1 MTTSTVAP
9 PGPPPVEGAQWNGER
24 WFTYNAATNAWDVV
38 PEAPTTPPL
47 PAAVSNGDGTDK
59 PRPQMVLGTLT
70 DYFDQQ
76 AAQGGSGKTWKF
88 HQKPIGTSYR
98 GIVASDIDVRVVAQ
112 TDSEGKV
119 IEQNGQ
125 KKYQLLVP
133 MLVMPEGEYTDGHA
147 TAVFKAGDGRDK
159 LNAAMA
165 AVGAPL
171 TTDEASGRAGYV
183 PQPGA
188 FIQMTKVAEQQG
200 KTAKGEGFTK
210 YIYEVHYRN
219 PDDPNIAAIR
229 AEIEGAVA
237 AVEDAPPPP
246 EMKYDPTTRQWVMV
260 APAAAGPATPAIT
273 APPVPAATNSPSPT
287 PAPAPPAPPA
297 TTPLPPPAAAP
308 PPPPTVPPTAPAS
321 PAVPPP
327 SAPPAAQSA
336 QAVQAAAAHVAT
348 ADGSPAAVNGAV
360 PTAAP
365 PAPQITREQWAQ
377 MQPAVRAVV
386 AERTGVAI
394 PDDLNPAHA
403 AFAGS

>member
-1 MTTSTVAP
+1 
-9 PGPPPVEGAQWNGER
+9 
-24 WFTYNAATNAWDVV
+24 
-38 PEAPTTPPL
+38 
-47 PAAVSNGDGTDK
+47 
-59 PRPQMVLGTLT
+59 MVLGTLT

-98 GIVASDIDVRVVAQ
+98 GIVATDIDVRVVAQ

-246 EMKYDPTTRQWVMV
+246 DYSPVGDGGTGSGRASHTSGHGTPGARSDQHSTT
-260 APAAAGPATPAIT
+260 AGSDTCTPGNHTPATAGSDTTGHRAGHGVCKPGS
-273 APPVPAATNSPSPT
+273 AATQC
-287 PAPAPPAPPA
+287 
-297 TTPLPPPAAAP
+297 
-308 PPPPTVPPTAPAS
+308 TA
-321 PAVPPP
+321 
-327 SAPPAAQSA
+327 
-336 QAVQAAAAHVAT
+336 
-348 ADGSPAAVNGAV
+348 GC
-360 PTAAP
+360 
-365 PAPQITREQWAQ
+365 
-377 MQPAVRAVV
+377 AVRPSCPGGCSSRGYGRRLASGCQWSCSD
-386 AERTGVAI
+386 RCT
-394 PDDLNPAHA
+394 
-403 AFAGS
+403 AGSADHP

>member
-1 MTTSTVAP
+1 MTTTVAP

-24 WFTYNAATNAWDVV
+24 WFTYNAATNAWDIV

-47 PAAVSNGDGTDK
+47 PATGNNGSGTDK
-59 PRPQMVLGTLT
+59 PKPQMVMGTLG

-76 AAQGGSGKTWKF
+76 ASQGGSGKTWKF
-88 HQKPIGTSYR
+88 HQRPVGTSYR
-98 GIVASDIDVRVVAQ
+98 GIVASDISVRVVAQ
-112 TDSEGKV
+112 TDGDGNV
-119 IEQNGQ
+119 VEQNGQ

-171 TTDEASGRAGYV
+171 TTDEATGRAGYV

-219 PDDPNIAAIR
+219 PDDPNITAIR

-246 EMKYDPTTRQWVMV
+246 EMKYDPATRQWVMV
-260 APAAAGPATPAIT
+260 QPAASAGPPAPI
-273 APPVPAATNSPSPT
+273 APPLPPAATAPAVPPPT
-287 PAPAPPAPPA
+287 PAPPAPAPPAPPS
-297 TTPLPPPAAAP
+297 
-308 PPPPTVPPTAPAS
+308 PTVPPATPTS

-327 SAPPAAQSA
+327 SAPPVAAPPPAHTA
-336 QAVQAAAAHVAT
+336 QATQAAAAHVVT
-348 ADGSPAAVNGAV
+348 ADGSAPATTNGV
-360 PTAAP
+360 PAAAP

-403 AFAGS
+403 AFAGK